1 MKEFSHIGIWGVLF
15 IFLFIILI
23 MVIYLIHYAIQ
34 ETKKRKKDEGFS
46 RVTYWR
52 FINPKSRNQ
61 FRLKGFKNFGLDPV
75 IYTPN

>member
-1 MKEFSHIGIWGVLF
+1 MTNKLYVISGVVV
-15 IFLFIILI
+15 ISVVIILI
-23 MVIYLIHYAIQ
+23 IMSLN
-34 ETKKRKKDEGFS
+34 ETFG

-61 FRLKGFKNFGLDPV
+61 FRFKGFKGFGLDPV